1 MHSSKR
7 KSADVNLAAHSLSKR
22 YESASSCEA
31 VRGAS
36 LDLEAGDSISIV
48 GRSGSGKS
56 TFLAMLGTLTKP
68 TSGTLLL
75 NGSDVWALSE
85 ERRSIFR
92 SHEVGF
98 IFQFPSLL
106 PNLTALDN
114 VAVPSFLGSE
124 ADAEAIY
131 ARAAE
136 LLARVGLGDRADA
149 YPGSLSGGEQRR
161 VVIARAM
168 INSPSLLLAD
178 EPTSDLDEDTEA
190 DIIDLLEELQASEA
204 FSFVLVTHNLLLAK
218 HAERCYEMKQGLLV
232 PYELSRVAAEVEP
245 RIRHFGLATVNARP
259 EFSMPL
265 PSPKPVQLGATL
277 WNSVR
282 MVTVGGATILACI
295 LLLDLGIAKYQEM
308 QIRERGARIA
318 QMADMALSQL
328 QAEVQAVLDRGKGRY
343 ELEVALLNVDNEKPI
358 YVMSPDMHAYVQI
371 GKVWQ
376 EVPLEPAEHSASG
389 VLRIDGKQIYRYL
402 FNARVKDFTQL
413 LPNYMHVRFSET
425 MLISPNSMPMGDV
438 FERKD
443 NFYVYLKPYDVADE
457 VVLKRL
463 KFSGKPPVWIPMPPH

>member
-1 MHSSKR
+1 
-7 KSADVNLAAHSLSKR
+7 VNLSARSLSKR
-22 YESASSCEA
+22 YDSASSWEA

-36 LDLEAGDSISIV
+36 LDLTAGDFVSII

-56 TFLAMLGTLTKP
+56 TLLSMLGTLTKP
-68 TSGTLLL
+68 SSGTLLL
-75 NGSDVWALSE
+75 NGADVWALTE
-85 ERRSIFR
+85 ERRSNFR
-92 SHEVGF
+92 AHEVGF

-124 ADAEAIY
+124 ADTKTVY
-131 ARAAE
+131 AKAAD
-136 LLARVGLGDRADA
+136 LLARVGLADRADA

-161 VVIARAM
+161 AVIARAM
-168 INSPSLLLAD
+168 INAPSLLLAD

-190 DIIDLLEELQASEA
+190 DIIELLENLQASEA
-204 FSFVLVTHNLLLAK
+204 FSFVLVTHSLDLAK
-218 HAERCYEMKQGLLV
+218 RAKRCYEMKQGLLV
-232 PYELSRVAAEVEP
+232 PYELSRVVTEAEP
-245 RIRHFGLATVNARP
+245 RVRHFGSATVNIRP
-259 EFSMPL
+259 EFAAPVS
-265 PSPKPVQLGATL
+265 SRKPVQLGVSL
-277 WNSVR
+277 WSIVR
-282 MVTVGGATILACI
+282 PFLVGGAASFACI
-295 LLLDLGIAKYQEM
+295 LVLNFGIAKYQET
-308 QIRERGARIA
+308 QIRNRGARIA

-328 QAEVQAVLDRGKGRY
+328 QADIQAVVDLGEGRY
-343 ELEVALLNVDNEKPI
+343 ELDVYLLNVDTAKPI

-376 EVPLEPAEHSASG
+376 EVPLKPAESSASG
-389 VLRIDGKQIYRYL
+389 VLRIDGKQTYRYL
-402 FNARVKDFTQL
+402 FDARLKDFTQL

-425 MLISPNSMPMGDV
+425 MLVSPNSVPKGDV

-457 VVLKRL
+457 VILKGL

>member
-1 MHSSKR
+1 MHSFKR
-7 KSADVNLAAHSLSKR
+7 KSADVNLSAHSLSKR
-22 YESASSCEA
+22 YEFASSCEA

-36 LDLEAGDSISIV
+36 LDLEAGNSVSIV

-85 ERRSIFR
+85 ARRSIFR

-106 PNLTALDN
+106 ANLTALDN

-124 ADAEAIY
+124 ADTEAIY
-131 ARAAE
+131 KRAAE
-136 LLARVGLGDRADA
+136 LLVRVGLGDRADA

-204 FSFVLVTHNLLLAK
+204 FSFVLVTHNLDLAK
-218 HAERCYEMKQGLLV
+218 HAERCYEMKQGLLF
-232 PYELSRVAAEVEP
+232 PYELSRVVAEVEP
-245 RIRHFGLATVNARP
+245 RIRHFGLATVNARS

-265 PSPKPVQLGATL
+265 SSRTPVQLGANL
-277 WNSVR
+277 WSSVR
-282 MVTVGGATILACI
+282 MVTVGGATILTCI
-295 LLLDLGIAKYQEM
+295 LLLDFGIAKYQEM
-308 QIRERGARIA
+308 QISERGARIA

-328 QAEVQAVLDRGKGRY
+328 QADIQAVLDRGEGRY
-343 ELEVALLNVDNEKPI
+343 ELEVALLNADNEKPI

-376 EVPLEPAEHSASG
+376 EVPLEPAEPSASG

-402 FNARVKDFTQL
+402 FDARVKDFTQL

>member
-1 MHSSKR
+1 M
-7 KSADVNLAAHSLSKR
+7 SADVNLSAHALTKR
-22 YESASSCEA
+22 YGSASSCEA

-36 LDLEAGDSISIV
+36 LDLKAGDFVSVV

-56 TFLAMLGTLTKP
+56 TLLAMLGALTRP

-75 NGSDVWALSE
+75 NGADVWALSE
-85 ERRSIFR
+85 EKRSIFR
-92 SHEVGF
+92 SREVGF
-98 IFQFPSLL
+98 IFQFHSLL

-114 VAVPSFLGSE
+114 IAFPAFLGNQ
-124 ADAEAIY
+124 ADTKAIY

-136 LLARVGLGDRADA
+136 LLIRVGLGDRADA
-149 YPGSLSGGEQRR
+149 YPGGLSGGEQRR

-168 INSPSLLLAD
+168 INSPSLVLAD

-190 DIIDLLEELQASEA
+190 DIIDLLEDLQASEA
-204 FSFVLVTHNLLLAK
+204 FSFVLVTHNLHLAK
-218 HAERCYEMKQGLLV
+218 HAQRCYEMKRGMLV
-232 PYELSRVAAEVEP
+232 PSELSRVVAEGEP
-245 RIRHFGLATVNARP
+245 RVRYFGLALVNARP
-259 EFSMPL
+259 EFPVLVS
-265 PSPKPVQLGATL
+265 SHKPVQLGANL
-277 WNSVR
+277 WSNVR
-282 MVTVGGATILACI
+282 TFTVGAAAILASI
-295 LLLDLGIAKYQEM
+295 LLLNFGIAKYEET

-328 QAEVQAVLDRGKGRY
+328 QAGIQAVADLGEGRY
-343 ELEVALLNVDNEKPI
+343 ELEVYLLNVDTEKPI

-376 EVPLEPAEHSASG
+376 EVPLKPAEGSASG

-402 FNARVKDFTQL
+402 FYAQVKDFTQL

-425 MLISPNSMPMGDV
+425 MLVSPNSMPKGDV